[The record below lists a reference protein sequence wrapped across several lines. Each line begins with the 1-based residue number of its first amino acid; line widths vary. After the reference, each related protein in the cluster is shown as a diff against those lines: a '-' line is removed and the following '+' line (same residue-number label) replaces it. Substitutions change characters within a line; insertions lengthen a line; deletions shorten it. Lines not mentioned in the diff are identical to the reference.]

1 MEATTERVTLI
12 NRLDS
17 LTTTSKN
24 IEEEIPGAEQ
34 LADTEER
41 VRTHIEEGRVDA
53 AVDELSGLR
62 PPDRAAVLEDL
73 DPEARGASLAAA
85 NDEMAAEA
93 FAHIAPADAAEV
105 VGHVGPERAAAI
117 LDRCPPDVAADVL
130 RRLDWEETGP
140 VLGRMTSRRAIG
152 DLLLY
157 QDDEAGGLM
166 SPRVVALRNSWPAAH
181 AINVLRYSGLGPDE
195 LRHLFAVDENNVLI
209 GYLDLPELVFAQ
221 PGATVSDVMSADV
234 ISVETGTDQ
243 EEAARLMA
251 RYELRSVPV
260 VDHVGRLKGAIAV
273 EDLVLVASEEATEDM
288 FRMVGVRMRGRETGR
303 FMASVRGRL
312 PWLTINLG
320 TVLLAGWVL
329 SLFQSTLDSLTIL
342 VVFLPVVMGQAG
354 IAGTQTL
361 TILVRSI
368 ALGELPTSEAR
379 GVLLMETAL
388 AVGQGLVV
396 GAILVGIVWVWRGD
410 SYLALVVAGA
420 LLLNMLVAALGGVLV
435 PLVLRAVRIDPAT
448 SSAVFV
454 TTLTD
459 VSGIVLYLGLATAM
473 LSVLKAA

>member
-1 MEATTERVTLI
+1 M
-12 NRLDS
+12 
-17 LTTTSKN
+17 TTTGKN
-24 IEEEIPGAEQ
+24 IEDEVPGAEQ
-34 LADTEER
+34 LASIEER
-41 VRTHIEEGRVDA
+41 VRSHMDKGRVDDA
-53 AVDELSGLR
+53 AEELSGLR
-62 PPDRAAVLEDL
+62 PPDCAAVLEDL
-73 DPEARGASLAAA
+73 DPVSRGALVAAA
-85 NDEMAAEA
+85 NDEVTAAA
-93 FAHIAPADAAEV
+93 FAHMAPADAADAI
-105 VGHVGPERAAAI
+105 GYVGPERMAGV
-117 LDRCPPDVAADVL
+117 LDQCPPDVAADVL

-140 VLGRMTSRRAIG
+140 VLGHMTSRRAIG

-166 SPRVVALRNSWPAAH
+166 SPRVIALRNSWPAAH
-181 AINVLRYSGLGPDE
+181 AINVLRYSGLDAGE
-195 LRHLFAVDENNVLI
+195 LRQLFAVDENNVLV

-221 PGATVSDVMSADV
+221 PGATVSDVMSEDV

-260 VDHVGRLKGAIAV
+260 VDHVGRLKGAIAI
-273 EDLVLVASEEATEDM
+273 EDLVQVASEEATEDM
-288 FRMVGVRMRGRETGR
+288 FRMVGVRLGGRETGR
-303 FMASVRGRL
+303 FVASVRGRL

-342 VVFLPVVMGQAG
+342 AVFLPVVMGQAG

-361 TILVRSI
+361 TIIVRSI
-368 ALGELPTSEAR
+368 ALGEFPTSEAR
-379 GVLLMETAL
+379 GVLIMETAL
-388 AVGQGLVV
+388 AIGQGLVV
-396 GAILVGIVWVWRGD
+396 GAILVGVVWVWRGD

-473 LSVLKAA
+473 LSVLKPG

>member
-1 MEATTERVTLI
+1 M
-12 NRLDS
+12 
-17 LTTTSKN
+17 TTTGKK
-24 IEEEIPGAEQ
+24 IEDEIPGAEQ
-34 LADTEER
+34 LAGIEER
-41 VRTHIEEGRVDA
+41 IRAYIEEGRVDA
-53 AVDELSGLR
+53 AVNELFGLR
-62 PPDRAAVLEDL
+62 PPDRAAVMEDL
-73 DPEARGASLAAA
+73 EPETRGVLLAES
-85 NDEMAAEA
+85 NDVMAAETL
-93 FAHIAPADAAEV
+93 AHMAPADAAQV
-105 VGHVGPERAAAI
+105 VGRVGPTRTAAI
-117 LDRCPPDVAADVL
+117 LDLCPPDVAADVL

-140 VLGRMTSRRAIG
+140 ILGRMTSRRAIG

-166 SPRVVALRNSWPAAH
+166 SPRVVALRDSWPAAH

-195 LRHLFAVDENNVLI
+195 LRQLFAVDEDNVLV

-221 PGATVSDVMSADV
+221 PGATVSEVMSADV

-243 EEAARLMA
+243 EDAARLMA

-260 VDHVGRLKGAIAV
+260 VDHAGRLKGAIAV
-273 EDLVLVASEEATEDM
+273 EDLVQVASEEATEDM
-288 FRMVGVRMRGRETGR
+288 FRMVGVRLGGRETGR
-303 FMASVRGRL
+303 FFASVRGRL
-312 PWLTINLG
+312 PWLTVNLG

-361 TILVRSI
+361 TIIVRSI

-388 AVGQGLVV
+388 AIGQGLVV
-396 GAILVGIVWVWRGD
+396 GAILVGVVWVWRGD
-410 SYLALVVAGA
+410 SYLAVVVAGA

-473 LSVLKAA
+473 LSVLKPG

>member
-1 MEATTERVTLI
+1 M
-12 NRLDS
+12 
-17 LTTTSKN
+17 TTTSKN
-24 IEEEIPGAEQ
+24 FEDEVPDPEQ
-34 LADTEER
+34 LAGVEDH
-41 VRTHIEEGRVDA
+41 VRTLIEESRVDD
-53 AVDELSGLR
+53 AVEELSGLR
-62 PPDRAAVLEDL
+62 PPDTAAVLEDL
-73 DPEARGASLAAA
+73 EPEARGGLLTAAD
-85 NDEMAAEA
+85 DEMTAEA
-93 FAHIAPADAAEV
+93 FGHMAPEDAAELFE
-105 VGHVGPERAAAI
+105 HVGPERMAAI
-117 LDRCPPDVAADVL
+117 LDMCPPDVAADVL
-130 RRLDWEETGP
+130 RRLDWSEAGP

-166 SPRVVALRNSWPAAH
+166 SPRVVALRDSWPAAH
-181 AINVLRYSGLGPDE
+181 AINVLRYSELDPDE
-195 LRHLFAVDENNVLI
+195 LRQLFAVDENNVLV

-221 PGATVSDVMSADV
+221 PGATVSEVMSADV

-260 VDHVGRLKGAIAV
+260 VDNTGRLKGAIAI
-273 EDLVLVASEEATEDM
+273 EDLVQVASEEATEDM
-288 FRMVGVRMRGRETGR
+288 YRMVGVRLEERETGR
-303 FMASVRGRL
+303 FLASVRGRL

-342 VVFLPVVMGQAG
+342 AVFLPVVMGQAG

-361 TILVRSI
+361 TIIVRSI
-368 ALGELPTSEAR
+368 ALGEFPTSEAR
-379 GVLLMETAL
+379 GVLIMETAL
-388 AVGQGLVV
+388 AIGQGIVV
-396 GAILVGIVWVWRGD
+396 GAILVGIVWAWRGD

-459 VSGIVLYLGLATAM
+459 VSGIALYLGLATAM
-473 LSVLKAA
+473 LSVLKAG

>member
-1 MEATTERVTLI
+1 M
-12 NRLDS
+12 
-17 LTTTSKN
+17 TTTSKN
-24 IEEEIPGAEQ
+24 IEDEIPGAEQ
-34 LADTEER
+34 LAGIEER
-41 VRTHIEEGRVDA
+41 VRTRVEEGRVEA
-53 AVDELSGLR
+53 AVEDLFSLR

-73 DPEARGASLAAA
+73 DREARGVLLAAA
-85 NDEMAAEA
+85 NDEMTSEA
-93 FAHIAPADAAEV
+93 FAHMAPADAAEV
-105 VGHVGPERAAAI
+105 AGHVGPERMAAV
-117 LDRCPPDVAADVL
+117 LDLCPPDVAADVL

-195 LRHLFAVDENNVLI
+195 LRQLFAVDENNVLV

-221 PGATVSDVMSADV
+221 PGASVNDVMSSDV

-243 EEAARLMA
+243 EEAALLMA

-260 VDHVGRLKGAIAV
+260 VDHVGRLKGAIAI
-273 EDLVLVASEEATEDM
+273 EDLVQVASEEATEDM
-288 FRMVGVRMRGRETGR
+288 FRMVGVRLGGRETGR

-312 PWLTINLG
+312 PWLTVNLG

-342 VVFLPVVMGQAG
+342 AVFLPVVMGQAG

-361 TILVRSI
+361 TIIVRSI

-379 GVLLMETAL
+379 GVLVMETAL
-388 AVGQGLVV
+388 AIGQGLVV
-396 GAILVGIVWVWRGD
+396 GAILVGIVWLWRGD

-459 VSGIVLYLGLATAM
+459 VSGIVLYLGMATAM
-473 LSVLKAA
+473 LSVFKAG

>member
-1 MEATTERVTLI
+1 MTATG
-12 NRLDS
+12 
-17 LTTTSKN
+17 KN
-24 IEEEIPGAEQ
+24 IEDEIPDAGQ
-34 LADTEER
+34 LADIGDHIR
-41 VRTHIEEGRVDA
+41 VLVEEGRVDS
-53 AVDELSGLR
+53 AVEEVSGLR

-73 DPEARGASLAAA
+73 EADARGALLAAA
-85 NDEMAAEA
+85 NDEVTAEA
-93 FAHIAPADAAEV
+93 FAYMAPPDAADV
-105 VGHVGPERAAAI
+105 IGHVGAARMAAI
-117 LDRCPPDVAADVL
+117 LDECPPDVAADIL
-130 RRLDWEETGP
+130 RRLDWEEAGP

-166 SPRVVALRNSWPAAH
+166 SPRVVALRSSWPAAH
-181 AINVLRYSGLGPDE
+181 AINVMRYSGLDANE
-195 LRHLFAVDENNVLI
+195 LRQLFAVDEENVLV
-209 GYLDLPELVFAQ
+209 GHLELPELVFAQ
-221 PGATVSDVMSADV
+221 PGATVNEVMSADV

-251 RYELRSVPV
+251 RYELRSIPV
-260 VDHVGRLKGAIAV
+260 VDRLGRLKGAIAV
-273 EDLVLVASEEATEDM
+273 EDLVQVASEEATEDM
-288 FRMVGVRMRGRETGR
+288 YRMVGVRLGGRETGR
-303 FMASVRGRL
+303 LLASVRGRL

-342 VVFLPVVMGQAG
+342 AIFLPVVMGQAG

-361 TILVRSI
+361 TIIVRSI
-368 ALGELPTSEAR
+368 ALGELPTSEAG
-379 GVLLMETAL
+379 GVLITETAL
-388 AVGQGLVV
+388 AIGQGLVV
-396 GAILVGIVWVWRGD
+396 GVILVGIVWVWRGD
-410 SYLALVVAGA
+410 SYLALIVAGA

-435 PLVLRAVRIDPAT
+435 PLILRAVRIDPAT

-473 LSVLKAA
+473 LSVLKPG

>member
-1 MEATTERVTLI
+1 M
-12 NRLDS
+12 
-17 LTTTSKN
+17 TTTSQN
-24 IEEEIPGAEQ
+24 VEDEVPDAGQLVDIEG
-34 LADTEER
+34 R
-41 VRTHIEEGRVDA
+41 VRELIEEGRVDA
-53 AVDELSGLR
+53 AVEVLFGLR
-62 PPDRAAVLEDL
+62 PPDRAAVYEDL
-73 DPEARGASLAAA
+73 ESDVRGVLLAAA
-85 NDEMAAEA
+85 SDEKTAEA
-93 FAHIAPADAAEV
+93 FAHMAPSDAAEV
-105 VGHVGPERAAAI
+105 IGHVGPERMAAM
-117 LDRCPPDVAADVL
+117 LDLCPPDVAADVL

-166 SPRVVALRNSWPAAH
+166 SPRVVALRDSWPAAH
-181 AINVLRYSGLGPDE
+181 AINVLRYSGLDADE
-195 LRHLFAVDENNVLI
+195 LRQLFAVDEDNVLV

-221 PGATVSDVMSADV
+221 PGATVYDVMSADV

-251 RYELRSVPV
+251 RYELRSIPV
-260 VDHVGRLKGAIAV
+260 VDHVGRLKGAIAI
-273 EDLVLVASEEATEDM
+273 EDLVQVASEEATEDM
-288 FRMVGVRMRGRETGR
+288 FRMVGVRLGGRETGR
-303 FMASVRGRL
+303 FVASVRGRL

-342 VVFLPVVMGQAG
+342 AVFLPVVMGQAG

-361 TILVRSI
+361 TIIVRSI
-368 ALGELPTSEAR
+368 ALGEFPTSEAR
-379 GVLLMETAL
+379 GVLIMETAL
-388 AVGQGLVV
+388 AIGQGLVV
-396 GAILVGIVWVWRGD
+396 GAILVGIVWLWRGD

-459 VSGIVLYLGLATAM
+459 VSGIALYLGLATVM
-473 LSVLKAA
+473 LSALKVG

>member
-1 MEATTERVTLI
+1 M
-12 NRLDS
+12 
-17 LTTTSKN
+17 TTTSKN
-24 IEEEIPGAEQ
+24 IEDEVPDAGQ
-34 LADTEER
+34 LADIEDR
-41 VRTHIEEGRVDA
+41 VRARIEQGRVDA
-53 AVDELSGLR
+53 AVEELFGLR

-73 DPEARGASLAAA
+73 ESDARGVLLAAA
-85 NDEMAAEA
+85 NDQMTAEA
-93 FAHIAPADAAEV
+93 FSHMAPPDAAEV
-105 VGHVGPERAAAI
+105 IGHVGAERMAAI
-117 LDRCPPDVAADVL
+117 LDLCPPDVAADVL
-130 RRLDWEETGP
+130 RRFDWEDAGP
-140 VLGRMTSRRAIG
+140 VLGNMTARKAIG

-166 SPRVVALRNSWPAAH
+166 SPRVVALRDSWPAAH
-181 AINVLRYSGLGPDE
+181 GINVLRYSGLATDE
-195 LRHLFAVDENNVLI
+195 LRQLFAVDENNVLV
-209 GYLDLPELVFAQ
+209 GHLDLPELVFAS
-221 PGATVSDVMSADV
+221 PGAIVKDVMSADV

-251 RYELRSVPV
+251 RYELRSIPV

-273 EDLVLVASEEATEDM
+273 EDLVQVASEEATEDM
-288 FRMVGVRMRGRETGR
+288 YRMVGVRLDERETGSIA
-303 FMASVRGRL
+303 ASVRGRL

-342 VVFLPVVMGQAG
+342 AVFLPVVMGQAG

-361 TILVRSI
+361 TIIVRSI
-368 ALGELPTSEAR
+368 ALGELPTSDAR
-379 GVLLMETAL
+379 GVLLTEAAL
-388 AVGQGLVV
+388 AIGQGLVV
-396 GAILVGIVWVWRGD
+396 SAILVGIVWVWRGD
-410 SYLALVVAGA
+410 SYLALIVAGA

-459 VSGIVLYLGLATAM
+459 VCGIVLYLGLATAM
-473 LSVLKAA
+473 LSVLKPG